1 MYLGL
6 ILRLRSPPR
15 LDSAFPQDHEE
26 EWGRGKAGSGGRGEG
41 KGAWGGWWGGGGGG
55 GRQGGPEWREKG
67 KLLELAGMDW
77 NEDGK
82 GQVNEGWSFVDAL
95 SNCRYTLAIFLR
107 NQLHVPMR
115 LHANL
120 MLSSWLDSIG
130 DKRLTRG
137 PQTTFLLLQQ
147 RVKLSAQEL

>member
-1 MYLGL
+1 MLF
-6 ILRLRSPPR
+6 LRTTKRNGGGAR
-15 LDSAFPQDHEE
+15 QAAGGE
-26 EWGRGKAGSGGRGEG
+26 GRGKGRGGAGGEEG
-41 KGAWGGWWGGGGGG
+41 VGG
-55 GRQGGPEWREKG
+55 GRQGGPEWPEKG

-82 GQVNEGWSFVDAL
+82 GQVKEGWSFVDAL
-95 SNCRYTLAIFLR
+95 SNCRYTLAIFLQ
-107 NQLHVPMR
+107 NQLHVLMR